1 MKVIGITVLK
11 KTLKV
16 KENESIG
23 NLPIYRKDLRTSVAF
38 HVFTNQIVVVEIKNQ
53 RLYKIDI
60 EQINVSVSSNRGLK
74 VNDILFN
81 LRQ

>member
-81 LRQ
+81 LKQ